1 MQKGIIQVA
10 KKRRRKRWGLSSC
23 LPLVQSPAAA
33 ASLSAGGSFPQNQ
46 TSLGSQVKNLPA
58 SSGDARDEV
67 QSLNQEDPLEDEV
80 TTYSSILAWKIPW
93 REEPG
98 GLQSMGPQRIGH
110 NRATEHTS
118 NSKEMHIALFLL
130 IKKLL
135 LEYNCFT
142 MLCKFLLYSRVN
154 QLYVYIYPLFCGF
167 PPHLGH
173 HRALSTVPCA
183 LQ

>member
-10 KKRRRKRWGLSSC
+10 KKRRKRWSISSC
-23 LPLVQSPAAA
+23 LPLVQSLAAA

-46 TSLGSQVKNLPA
+46 TSLGSHVKNLPA

-67 QSLNQEDPLEDEV
+67 QSLNQEDPLEEKV

-110 NRATEHTS
+110 NWATEHTS
-118 NSKEMHIALFLL
+118 NSKELHIALFLL
-130 IKKLL
+130 IKKSL
-135 LEYNCFT
+135 LEYSCFT
-142 MLCKFLLYSRVN
+142 MLYKFLLYSKVT

-173 HRALSTVPCA
+173 PRALSTVPCA